1 MKVALQHAVLTLR
14 QQGLSTPEIC
24 RQLALDSDSVIE
36 VLLSGGTLV
45 PERSTIAPSKQ
56 PVGRPQKLG
65 ERDLL
70 PSIVQAI
77 TERKNKPNFLW
88 TFPDLLQVVR
98 RALRSDISQDTLRRY
113 LTKQGFTFANQLK
126 QVVGKSVSLDE
137 AAAFSKGSML
147 YVVSH
152 QLYRPGEDELRHPAT
167 TLITGVTAFN
177 RLAVMAR
184 PQSRLS
190 PGMLVAFLRGLLALH
205 PDRHIAV
212 ILSAKNGVY
221 QSVVREHSLNR
232 TPRLQIYL
240 AKK

>member
-1 MKVALQHAVLTLR
+1 MKEALQHAVLTLR

-45 PERSTIAPSKQ
+45 PERSTIAPSKR

-77 TERKNKPNFLW
+77 TERKNKPNLLW

-98 RALRSDISQDTLRRY
+98 RVLRSDISQDTLRRY
-113 LTKQGFTFANQLK
+113 LTKQGFTFADQLR
-126 QVVGKSVSLDE
+126 QVGGKSVHQDE
-137 AAAFSKGSML
+137 EVVLSNGAIH
-147 YVVSH
+147 YVVNH
-152 QLYRPGEDELRHPAT
+152 QLHRASEGESRCYPAI
-167 TLITGVTAFN
+167 TLVTGVSAFN

-190 PGMLVAFLRGLLALH
+190 LGMLVAFLRGLLALH

-212 ILSAKNGVY
+212 IFSAKGVY
-221 QSVVREHSLNR
+221 QSVVRERSLNR
-232 TPRLQIYL
+232 EPRLQIYQ

>member
-1 MKVALQHAVLTLR
+1 MREALQHAVLTLR
-14 QQGLSTPEIC
+14 QRGFSTPEIC
-24 RQLALDSDSVIE
+24 RRLDLDSDSVISI
-36 VLLSGGTLV
+36 LLSGTIV
-45 PERSTIAPSKQ
+45 PERRDTSASVKRL
-56 PVGRPQKLG
+56 VGRPQKLE

-70 PSIVQAI
+70 QSIAQAI
-77 TERKNKPNFLW
+77 TEKKNKPPFLW

-113 LTKQGFTFANQLK
+113 LTKQGFTFASQLK

-137 AAAFSKGSML
+137 AAAFSKGSIL

-152 QLYRPGEDELRHPAT
+152 QLFRPGGDELRYPAT

-177 RLAVMAR
+177 RLAIMAR

-190 PGMLVAFLRGLLALH
+190 PGMLVTFLRGLLALH
-205 PDRHIAV
+205 PDRYIAV
-212 ILSAKNGVY
+212 ILSAKKGVY
-221 QSVVREHSLNR
+221 QSVVRERSLSR
-232 TPRLQIYL
+232 DPRLQMCL